1 MDKLL
6 AVDKDLW
13 IKEVAE
19 MREFYKQFGDRLPK
33 ALSDELDKLEDRLK

>member
-13 IKEVAE
+13 TKEVSE

-33 ALSDELDKLEDRLK
+33 ALAAELDMLESRLK